1 MEVRTYQNK
10 AVESARKSVQAGNKR
25 IIIQG
30 SCGSGKT
37 IIAALMIKNALQKG
51 KRVIFLVHYRQLAFQ
66 AMERF
71 TDFGMGNDVGIIM
84 AGEEAR
90 YGRPVQII
98 SVQTYGRRL
107 NLDDHPLFLNS
118 WFQKAD
124 LVFYDECVK
133 DTEILTENGWVLME
147 HLKSEKVAQYNQDDR
162 SVSFVLP
169 TRKIKR
175 YHNGQLINFYRK
187 NSIDLTGTP
196 GHEQPYFI
204 TASNRLYKQTFCDW
218 KASGSNAF
226 PVAGY
231 GTGIRK
237 LTFRDRFKIMAAAD
251 GSLVTGGSVQFQFSK
266 QQKINRFLS
275 IVNECGYNFTENKPI
290 PAKNNIK
297 RKRRFL
303 VHKPKGIDK
312 KLRNICP
319 INQITWSFAQD
330 FIRELVRW
338 DGSVKPSLYWSGKDS
353 KDADYIQALCAL
365 GGITAS
371 RFTQKDS
378 RKKSYKTMHRMIFS
392 FRDSR
397 GCQGVKKSFVNY
409 KGMVYCVTVPDGN
422 IIIRQKGRVIITGN
436 CHASIAKTRKA
447 ILDLYKDSAVIVGLT
462 ATPCRADGRPLGAIY
477 QDIITV
483 SSIQELTELG
493 FLVPA
498 VYYGAKKLPDLKNI
512 PIVAGDYNK
521 KVLGKR
527 VDKPKLVGDI
537 LENWLRIGCERP
549 TVVFAS
555 NVKHSL
561 HIKELFIKWGI
572 DCEHV
577 DAHTPPLERQG
588 ILARFKSGKTQV
600 VTNVNVYSE
609 GADFPW
615 ASCVVLAKPTF
626 SFMRYWQMAG
636 RGLRPYPGKQDCI
649 IIDHAGN
656 VERHGFMDDPVI
668 WTLEGKER
676 AWTKPKTKDKEKP
689 PLICDQCQTQ
699 FRGLVCPRCGL
710 RVKFYGK
717 RIECVEAR
725 LCRLDKEKK
734 QALNYLA
741 IEKEKKQF
749 LRMAEY
755 HCREK
760 KYNPGWV
767 AHTYY
772 KKYRA
777 WPPRNRDYAMERPD
791 RGFRNYLLYL
801 WIRNNKGRN
810 KKA

>member
-71 TDFGMGNDVGIIM
+71 TDFGMQNDVGIIM
-84 AGEEAR
+84 AGEEAH

-107 NLDDHPLFLNS
+107 DLDDQSSFLNS

-124 LVFYDECVK
+124 LVFYDE
-133 DTEILTENGWVLME
+133 
-147 HLKSEKVAQYNQDDR
+147 A
-162 SVSFVLP
+162 
-169 TRKIKR
+169 
-175 YHNGQLINFYRK
+175 
-187 NSIDLTGTP
+187 
-196 GHEQPYFI
+196 
-204 TASNRLYKQTFCDW
+204 
-218 KASGSNAF
+218 
-226 PVAGY
+226 
-231 GTGIRK
+231 
-237 LTFRDRFKIMAAAD
+237 
-251 GSLVTGGSVQFQFSK
+251 
-266 QQKINRFLS
+266 
-275 IVNECGYNFTENKPI
+275 
-290 PAKNNIK
+290 
-297 RKRRFL
+297 
-303 VHKPKGIDK
+303 
-312 KLRNICP
+312 
-319 INQITWSFAQD
+319 
-330 FIRELVRW
+330 
-338 DGSVKPSLYWSGKDS
+338 
-353 KDADYIQALCAL
+353 
-365 GGITAS
+365 
-371 RFTQKDS
+371 
-378 RKKSYKTMHRMIFS
+378 
-392 FRDSR
+392 
-397 GCQGVKKSFVNY
+397 
-409 KGMVYCVTVPDGN
+409 
-422 IIIRQKGRVIITGN
+422 
-436 CHASIAKTRKA
+436 HASIAKTRKA

-483 SSIQELTELG
+483 NSIQELTELG